1 MQDFREL
8 KVWEKGHRL
17 TLAVYRV
24 TGGFPKDELY
34 GMTGQIRRSC
44 VSANPS
50 PLAGGA
56 YKSLPPSRG
65 KHTSPFPPCGGRLG
79 WGDEQQ

>member
-34 GMTGQIRRSC
+34 GITGQIRRAC
-44 VSANPS
+44 VSIGPFL
-50 PLAGGA
+50 LAGE
-56 YKSLPPSRG
+56 SI
-65 KHTSPFPPCGGRLG
+65 
-79 WGDEQQ
+79 